1 MDQLCHCPGD
11 TVNGIPIVCSG
22 KVNVP
27 TDSCYLYL
35 NGKWLKSQ
43 QTISSRVF
51 KASSV
56 SLSNSLFVT
65 GGTTLNDNAKYF
77 VNTTNLVFTNGTVK
91 NGPNMPQRL
100 AWHCMA
106 KMYDGKVA
114 AIIGGK

>member
-22 KVNVP
+22 RVNVP

-35 NGKWLKSQ
+35 DGNWIKYLP
-43 QTISSRVF
+43 TISSRVYR
-51 KASSV
+51 ASSV

-77 VNTTNLVFTNGTVK
+77 VNTTNLVFANGTIK
-91 NGPNMPQRL
+91 DGPNMPERL

-106 KMYDGKVA
+106 KMYDGLVA